1 MGRARKMKEKLVD
14 RGMIYIAG
22 VLLYLA
28 LELLTQRTIFSDWQQ
43 FWSYLVVYFLVGFE
57 AFRDLCAHLLRFS
70 FITDY
75 SLIILATLGA
85 FGIHRYSEG
94 VFVMIVFE
102 FGMLLEAV
110 VDYRTRNRIQSLL
123 DIRPEYANRKVNG
136 KEVRVDPA
144 ELKVNHV
151 IIVKP
156 GERIPVDAVITKGA
170 STVDTSPV
178 TGEPIPRSVRVGD
191 RIYGGCINQQGVIEA
206 RVTQI
211 YKKSSLSRIMDMI
224 EEAQDR
230 KSESETTFSRFITF
244 YTPVMVLAAAAVCIV
259 PSLTFSYGNWTTW
272 IYRGLLFLIA
282 VCPGE
287 ILICVSLAFLGGI
300 AAAARQGI
308 LIKGSNYLENLSR
321 ADTFIFDKTG
331 TLTEGR
337 FKVRKVNPV
346 GMGEKELLK
355 IAAHLECHSNHPIA
369 QSLIAAYGGEID
381 KEKVSRVRE
390 IPGYGVSGTYE
401 GERVHVG
408 NRRLMEKQDVVP
420 DDVTEPGT
428 VVYVCV
434 GKQYAGYIL
443 IADAIREDARWTLHW
458 LKKRQSAVLVMLTG
472 DSRESAL
479 DVADELDMDY
489 AYADLLPEDKLEI
502 LEEFLYI
509 ADNSEKVVCVGDGIN
524 DAPVLARADVG
535 IAMGA
540 LGSAAAI
547 EAADVVL
554 LEDELPKITDAIH
567 ISRAAMRCVNQNM
580 IFSMVVKIL
589 LALLAVIGYM
599 TMWEIILVDMAAML
613 VTMINAAFMVW
624 YVA

>member
-1 MGRARKMKEKLVD
+1 MKQNLAERV
-14 RGMIYIAG
+14 MIYIAG
-22 VLLYLA
+22 VLLFIVM
-28 LELLTQRTIFSDWQQ
+28 EIMTRRTIFSDWQQ
-43 FWSYLVVYFLVGFE
+43 FWAYLVIYLLVGFE
-57 AFRDLCAHLLRFS
+57 AFRDLCAHLVRFQ
-70 FITDY
+70 FITNY
-75 SLIILATLGA
+75 TMIILASLGA
-85 FGIHRYSEG
+85 FGIHRYTEG

-102 FGMLLEAV
+102 AGMLLEAV
-110 VDYRTRNRIQSLL
+110 LDYRTRNRIQKLL

-136 KEVRVDPA
+136 KEVKVDPT
-144 ELKVNHV
+144 ELKINHV

-156 GERIPVDAVITKGA
+156 GERIPVDGVVTKGT

-178 TGEPIPRSVRVGD
+178 TGEPMPKSVKAGD
-191 RIYGGCINQQGVIEA
+191 RIYGGCINLQGVIEA

-211 YKKSSLSRIMDMI
+211 YQNSSLSRIMDMI

-230 KSESETTFSRFITF
+230 KSDSETMFTRFSNF
-244 YTPVMVLAAAAVCIV
+244 YTPVMILATAAVIV
-259 PSLTFSYGNWTTW
+259 IPPLTFSYGNWATW

-282 VCPGE
+282 ACPGE
-287 ILICVSLAFLGGI
+287 VLVSVSLAFLGGI

-308 LIKGSNYLENLSR
+308 LIKGSNYLENLSK
-321 ADTFIFDKTG
+321 ADTFVFDKTG

-337 FKVRKVNPV
+337 FTVRRVKPV
-346 GMGEKELLK
+346 GMDEQELLE

-369 QSLIAAYGGEID
+369 QSLIAAYGGEVD
-381 KEKVSRVRE
+381 KEKVTRVRE

-408 NRRLMEKQDVVP
+408 NRRMMEKQNVVP
-420 DDVTEPGT
+420 DDVTDPGT

-434 GKQYAGYIL
+434 GRQYAGYIL
-443 IADAIREDARWTLHW
+443 IADAIRDDARQTLRW

-472 DSRESAL
+472 DSRESAA

-554 LEDELPKITDAIH
+554 LEDELTLITDAIH
-567 ISRAAMRCVNQNM
+567 ISRATLRCINQNTVFAM
-580 IFSMVVKIL
+580 IVKIL
-589 LALLAVIGYM
+589 LALLGVIGYFS
-599 TMWEIILVDMAAML
+599 MWEIILLDLAVM
-613 VTMINAAFMVW
+613 VITIVNSAFMSW